1 MSPTRGMS
9 GRWHLQP
16 VDQNGIAPEEKLKL
30 LQRLDRFRVWH
41 TTRDRR
47 LCLGCGKIISG
58 AQIRLGRG
66 LWGPGAAAPALS
78 DRKLH
83 GRTDG
88 LGQAGPRLVLNSER
102 ISRSKYSLH
111 PSASLRVWRWN
122 KRFPGKTNRSAPP
135 DNFPSGSEP
144 NRFPPVRALPQSDG
158 R

>member
-66 LWGPGAAAPALS
+66 LWGL
-78 DRKLH
+78 
-83 GRTDG
+83 G
-88 LGQAGPRLVLNSER
+88 LLRLRCPTENCTAGPMDWVKPD
-102 ISRSKYSLH
+102 RS
-111 PSASLRVWRWN
+111 
-122 KRFPGKTNRSAPP
+122 
-135 DNFPSGSEP
+135 
-144 NRFPPVRALPQSDG
+144 
-158 R
+158 